1 MVRAALIALLVS
13 GCAAGV
19 MAGAA
24 METTAAVSASG
35 MQRKAGGCYANC
47 TGGAVCNPRSGLC
60 EKAPCD
66 GTCGAGEHCESSFSK
81 SWCAPGAA
89 SDVVSQA
96 PGTEKTLPVLPPPP
110 PIPSGPPQVVPAAEQ
125 YVPPGK

>member
-1 MVRAALIALLVS
+1 METAAAL
-13 GCAAGV
+13 
-19 MAGAA
+19 
-24 METTAAVSASG
+24 SASA
-35 MQRKAGGCYANC
+35 MQRNGGGCYAIC

-66 GTCGAGEHCESSFSK
+66 GLCGAGEHCEQSFSK

-96 PGTEKTLPVLPPPP
+96 PGTQKTVPVLPPPGP
-110 PIPSGPPQVVPAAEQ
+110 LPDGPPEIVPAAVK